1 MLTRLL
7 NLFLPTFLPLNA
19 NNARCS
25 WTIHS
30 MQNNIFIIL
39 VEANGCSIAE
49 HQTLWHKLATKNG
62 KSVPKKIRNAEEIW
76 LIFIF
81 LAAAQPLL
89 WYYFDRHIF
98 GLEFF
103 HVFTNCSPDTQCL
116 LLMIQNISLFVML
129 QCCKHATIVTIPR
142 KFMVPALKPDDFNVF
157 RERKKPCSMRM
168 DAYHR
173 KAPSSCQR
181 DSDQRAW
188 IFAIVSRIRN
198 TQHFV

>member
-25 WTIHS
+25 WTIYS

-39 VEANGCSIAE
+39 VEVNGCSIAK

-62 KSVPKKIRNAEEIW
+62 KSIPKKIRNAEEIW

-89 WYYFDRHIF
+89 WYYFHRHIF

-103 HVFTNCSPDTQCL
+103 HVFTK
-116 LLMIQNISLFVML
+116 LFARYAVLAFDDPNYLIICDVTML
-129 QCCKHATIVTIPR
+129 QTRNNSNNTTKI
-142 KFMVPALKPDDFNVF
+142 
-157 RERKKPCSMRM
+157 
-168 DAYHR
+168 Y
-173 KAPSSCQR
+173 
-181 DSDQRAW
+181 RASFETRW
-188 IFAIVSRIRN
+188 L
-198 TQHFV
+198 